1 MLSAFIKLYRNFL
14 FCCGHTRNVDCMGRA
29 AILSFTSMFSLVP
42 LLVLSVTLIDFLLGA
57 DLVGRKLEDFLLAHL
72 SVINVDEV
80 SNYMRTFIRQAS
92 DLSHIGFLFLFI
104 SSLLLFLEIE
114 TSFDMVW
121 RVGKKRH
128 GLVSTLVHSF
138 LLILLPY
145 LFGSIILLE
154 YYLPF
159 ISSYFNLTGG
169 FFSNFLAFPVAVCVF
184 SLLYKVI
191 PSCYVS
197 IKSSFYGGV
206 VAATLFGV
214 FKKMF
219 IFYFSYFTS
228 YTVLY
233 GALSVLPIFMLW
245 LYFSWLIILFGA
257 VVCFVSSDQA

>member
-1 MLSAFIKLYRNFL
+1 
-14 FCCGHTRNVDCMGRA
+14 MGRS

-42 LLVLSVTLIDFLLGA
+42 LLVLSVTLINFVLGA
-57 DLVGRKLEDFLLAHL
+57 DLIGKRLENFLLAHL

-80 SNYMRTFIRQAS
+80 SAYMRIFIRQAS

-104 SSLLLFLEIE
+104 SGLLLFLEIE

-121 RVGKKRH
+121 QVGKKRH
-128 GLVSTLVHSF
+128 GLVSTLIHSF

-145 LFGSIILLE
+145 MYGFMVLLE
-154 YYLPF
+154 YYFPF
-159 ISSYFNLTGG
+159 LSSYFNLVGG
-169 FFSNFLAFPVAVCVF
+169 FFPDFLAFPIAICVF

-197 IKSSFYGGV
+197 FKSSFYGGM
-206 VAATLFGV
+206 VAATLFV
-214 FKKMF
+214 IFKKMF

-228 YTVLY
+228 YTILY
-233 GALSVLPIFMLW
+233 GALAVLPIFMLW

-257 VVCFVSSDQA
+257 VVSFVSRDQV